1 MVSKASAL
9 FDSLGAPY
17 YLYSLYDELE
27 DYPNPK
33 DLGEFTPEYAFSSQG
48 GQVRGGGAFASQVDT
63 HHFAGSPLSR
73 KAQQIQVHEHVRSS
87 LGFGK
92 VGVVT
97 TAYYDQQEGLTRWR
111 VYVSN
116 AGPHYLEVPLASGAT
131 ER

>member
-1 MVSKASAL
+1 MASKAPVV

-17 YLYSLYDELE
+17 YLYSLYNEVE
-27 DYPNPK
+27 EYANAK
-33 DLGEFTPEYAFSSQG
+33 DLGDFTPEYTYSSG
-48 GQVRGGGAFASQVDT
+48 TTSGRNFNPNAAQVDT

-73 KAQQIQVHEHVRSS
+73 KAQQIQVHEHVRSN

-97 TAYYDQQEGLTRWR
+97 TSYYDQQEGLTRWR

-116 AGPHYLEVPLASGAT
+116 AGPYYLEMPIND
-131 ER
+131 